1 LRRLRERFPRDLVVI
16 GVHSAKFPS
25 ESLTA
30 NIRQAARREGIQH
43 PIVNDA
49 GFQIWNEYAVR
60 AWPTLVLINPQ
71 GKIVHTESGEIEA
84 EAWFPRLEAVLAG
97 PTPTAEAGHPTLNLG
112 APVQPAVQPATL
124 LSYPSKIIA
133 APDRTLYVADT
144 ANHRILELRLDGQPR
159 SGGKPGAEI
168 RRAFGSGQAGL
179 QDGPAETASF
189 HHPRGLAL
197 YGLTLYVADTGNHC
211 LRAVDLLSGAVR
223 TLAGTGQKGGGRADP
238 GSPTAVP
245 LRSPWG
251 MLAVPGDPSNGLVL
265 FIAMA
270 GSHQIWVLL
279 ENGRLGVFAGNGREA
294 LVDGPPAQASFNQP
308 SDLAYG
314 LGHLFVADAEASAV
328 RAISL
333 SAEAKVFTLVGMG
346 LFEYGDIDGAGSE
359 VRLQHPTGL
368 AFAGEE
374 PVGEAGA
381 PNGLLYL
388 ADTYNHKIKTLDP
401 FTGRVEALIG
411 RAEPGSE
418 DGPFETASLYGPEGL
433 AVFEKRLYIADT
445 NNHLIRV
452 ADLEQRTLR
461 TLALRGMERLPQTV
475 PPHSLPERLAPVTLA
490 PGRGEIQLDLRLP
503 EGYKLNP
510 EAPIALRLA
519 DGAPSQVHIFQP
531 GESLALPVDSHQAG
545 EVAFDLTFYYCQAED
560 DRLCLIHDRRLV
572 LPVHI
577 SAEAPASARVV
588 YRVEERGTFAQ
599 PSA

>member
-1 LRRLRERFPRDLVVI
+1 LRRLRERFPDDLVVI

-25 ESLTA
+25 EALTA
-30 NIRQAARREGIQH
+30 NIRQAARREEIHH

-49 GFQIWNEYAVR
+49 GFQVWNEYAVR

-84 EAWFPRLEAVLAG
+84 GEWIPRLEAVLAE
-97 PTPTAEAGHPTLNLG
+97 P
-112 APVQPAVQPATL
+112 APGGRPSAFPPVHLPPATL

-133 APDRTLYVADT
+133 APNRTLYLADT
-144 ANHRILELRLDGQPR
+144 ANHRLLELRLETGGALA
-159 SGGKPGAEI
+159 GGKPGAEI
-168 RRAFGSGQAGL
+168 RRTFGSGLPGF
-179 QDGPAETASF
+179 QDGPAEKATF
-189 HHPRGLAL
+189 YHPRGLAL
-197 YGLTLYVADTGNHC
+197 HGLTLYVADTGNHSV
-211 LRAVDLLSGAVR
+211 RAVDLLSGAVG
-223 TLAGTGQKGGGRADP
+223 TVAGTGQKAAGSYNP
-238 GSPTAVP
+238 GPPTETP

-251 MLAVPGDPSNGLVL
+251 LLAVPGDPTQPATGLVL

-294 LVDGPPAQASFNQP
+294 LVDGPTAQASFNQP

-333 SAEAKVFTLVGMG
+333 NAEAKVFSLVGMG
-346 LFEYGDIDGAGSE
+346 LFEYGDLDGAGSE

-374 PVGEAGA
+374 PAGEAGT
-381 PNGLLYL
+381 PGGLLYL

-401 FTGRVEALIG
+401 FTGRVETLIG
-411 RAEPGSE
+411 SGSPGSA
-418 DGPFETASLYGPEGL
+418 DGPFERASLYGPEGL
-433 AVFEKRLYIADT
+433 AVFENRLYIADT

-452 ADLEQRTLR
+452 ADLERRSLG
-461 TLALRGMERLPQTV
+461 TLALRGLERLSPAAL
-475 PPHSLPERLAPVTLA
+475 PHPRQVRLEPVTLA
-490 PGRGEIQLDLRLP
+490 PGAGEIAFDLRLP

-510 EAPIALRLA
+510 EAPLTLRLA
-519 DGAPSQVHIFQP
+519 GGGTSQVHSYAP
-531 GESLALPVDSHQAG
+531 GSPLVLPIAAHQEGELAL
-545 EVAFDLTFYYCQAED
+545 DLTFYYCQEED

-572 LPVHI
+572 LPVQV
-577 SAEAPASARVV
+577 SPGAPATARVA
-588 YRVEERGTFAQ
+588 YGVEEHGPFAQ